1 MVCDDNDDI
10 VLLLHCIYSMQ
21 AIDLLLRL
29 DTGTR
34 QWCVQVCEND
44 WLSDWRDRMKE
55 VPHEIPPVT
64 DNRQLWD
71 WDEYRPRS
79 RLPVSQIFRS

>member
-1 MVCDDNDDI
+1 MPCLSIIQDTGFMVCDDNDDI

-34 QWCVQVCEND
+34 Q
-44 WLSDWRDRMKE
+44 
-55 VPHEIPPVT
+55 
-64 DNRQLWD
+64 
-71 WDEYRPRS
+71 
-79 RLPVSQIFRS
+79 